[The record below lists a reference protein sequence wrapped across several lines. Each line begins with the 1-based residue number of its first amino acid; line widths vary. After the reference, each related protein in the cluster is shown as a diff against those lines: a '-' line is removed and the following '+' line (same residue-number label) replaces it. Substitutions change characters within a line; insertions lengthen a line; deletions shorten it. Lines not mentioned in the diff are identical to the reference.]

1 METKYPLPDR
11 SGYTPNFEKTPENE
25 VLDIAW
31 QEGLLKDGRPFRGEL
46 WVQEHIS
53 SVTFFFSTAGLEKYT
68 REDFIRMVQEENLQT
83 FRSVSDDQRF
93 LHAQKI
99 VDYSGNEMWSIN
111 VIVGDEDEQYTDGG
125 QVFNPYLKSDR
136 SV

>member
-1 METKYPLPDR
+1 MGGPFVAS
-11 SGYTPNFEKTPENE
+11 SGCKS
-25 VLDIAW
+25 
-31 QEGLLKDGRPFRGEL
+31 
-46 WVQEHIS
+46 IS
-53 SVTFFFSTAGLEKYT
+53 HQVTFFFSTAGLEKYT